1 MCFSLS
7 GLRSVGLL
15 FESVAP
21 GRTQDD
27 IRAERIV
34 IGLLLGG
41 QSVDVYRRFGV
52 RLGCSF
58 IILRVAHCE
67 KISSWETLA
76 EKLFETCVLGFLLFS
91 VFWT

>member
-1 MCFSLS
+1 MYFSLA

-41 QSVDVYRRFGV
+41 QSVDVYRRFGG
-52 RLGCSF
+52 RLGCVS
-58 IILRVAHCE
+58 IIRFAHCE
-67 KISSWETLA
+67 KISSWETFA

-91 VFWT
+91 VFWA